1 MINRVLIRIKVVQ
14 LLYSYLLLEKQFLL
28 ESQPSSPTKEKRF
41 AYSLYLDWLVL
52 MTRLAQKVEKRGG
65 ECPLRDNRF
74 TATILLDDKI
84 KSLVAKYRIEDFP
97 FAQAEAELAA
107 AVKESGVFKLYAKKT
122 DRMPGDEAGIWRE
135 IFNQIILADAK
146 VNSAI
151 EARENFTIRGVE
163 RAKELM
169 ETTFTNFYSS
179 QGHVID
185 ALKQLEQSLSKAR
198 ELYFRLLIL
207 PIELTDLRE
216 REIDANRHK
225 YITTSEDLNPNMRFV
240 ENQFVAALRENP
252 DIYKYVSENKL
263 SWLPEVERMLT
274 ALLRSIKES
283 DIYYDYMNFP
293 ATDYHTDCEFWRN
306 VFKFIIFSDPDFAET
321 LEDKSVFWNDDMDII
336 GTFLLK
342 TIKRFDSENHSD
354 AVLPKFKDDEDAR
367 FGAELFSAVVRNR
380 EKYRSYIDMFVN
392 SDSWDSDR
400 LAFMDVVV
408 MLTAIAEILN
418 FPKIPTS
425 VSINEYIEIAKCYST
440 GKSGAFINGLL
451 ASVIPQLRAD
461 GILTKE

>member
-1 MINRVLIRIKVVQ
+1 
-14 LLYSYLLLEKQFLL
+14 
-28 ESQPSSPTKEKRF
+28 
-41 AYSLYLDWLVL
+41 
-52 MTRLAQKVEKRGG
+52 
-65 ECPLRDNRF
+65 
-74 TATILLDDKI
+74 
-84 KSLVAKYRIEDFP
+84 
-97 FAQAEAELAA
+97 
-107 AVKESGVFKLYAKKT
+107 
-122 DRMPGDEAGIWRE
+122 
-135 IFNQIILADAK
+135 
-146 VNSAI
+146 
-151 EARENFTIRGVE
+151 
-163 RAKELM
+163 
-169 ETTFTNFYSS
+169 
-179 QGHVID
+179 
-185 ALKQLEQSLSKAR
+185 
-198 ELYFRLLIL
+198 
-207 PIELTDLRE
+207 
-216 REIDANRHK
+216 
-225 YITTSEDLNPNMRFV
+225 MRFV

-263 SWLPEVERMLT
+263 SWLPEDERMLT